1 MVRVG
6 VNRRELER
14 RMGWL
19 NHHYVLSDALVK
31 AGRRAVMAERK
42 LAWHER
48 LPDASA
54 CRAERDRAVRRCE
67 RLLVHA
73 VSRGVVSERGARRLA
88 GCVYDALASERRWIQ
103 QSAYPSD
110 PEGHWARMEALANDI
125 AREWKKDL
133 WRAGWKERLVTWKG
147 VDR

>member
-6 VNRRELER
+6 VHRGELER
-14 RMGWL
+14 LMGWL
-19 NHHYVLSDALVK
+19 NHHHELRDALVK
-31 AGRRAVMAERK
+31 AGRRAVIAERE

-73 VSRGVVSERGARRLA
+73 VSRGVVSECGARRLA

-103 QSAYPSD
+103 GLAYRDD
-110 PEGHWARMEALANDI
+110 PEGHLPRMEALANGI
-125 AREWKKDL
+125 AKEWARDR
-133 WRAGWKERLVTWKG
+133 WRIAMERTVSFKLT
-147 VDR
+147 R